1 MLRSIFLYCFLLLAY
16 TTRAYDGTK
25 QTSFIYFYGDTIQI
39 STDSSLFIDYTKPNQ
54 QSSIRDFYRQLN
66 QGIIGS
72 VIESILSY
80 KSKHDLD
87 DWVFYHLIRATAEK
101 LSPKANNYERYT
113 LYKWFLLVRTG
124 YASLLSITPEKML
137 LYVQS
142 DEDVFEIPTRQ
153 HKGQK
158 YVCLNYHD
166 YGQIDFKKEI
176 FSEVDAG
183 FEPSGKPFSYVIKK
197 LPDFSSQRYLTK
209 EIDFDYYQK
218 DYKYKILINPD
229 VQKIFTNY
237 PILNYDYYFNMPM
250 SRITYGSL
258 IPLLK
263 KQLYKMDEKK
273 GVDYLMH
280 FTRYAFAYESDSA
293 QFGKEKRLSAEQTLL
308 YDYSDCEDR
317 AAFFFYLVKEI
328 YDLPM
333 IVLSYPK
340 HVTVAVNFG
349 KKLGK
354 NAIEYKGGYYY
365 ICEPSSQRIDL
376 KVGEMLPDWK
386 KTPYQIVYEYKTDFN
401 KNSTSFSK

>member
-1 MLRSIFLYCFLLLAY
+1 MANDRI
-16 TTRAYDGTK
+16 K
-25 QTSFIYFYGDTIQI
+25 QTSFIHFYCDTIPI
-39 STDSSLFIDYTKPNQ
+39 STDSSVFVDYQMPNQ
-54 QSSIRDFYRQLN
+54 EVAIRDFYRQLN
-66 QGIIGS
+66 QGTIGS
-72 VIESILSY
+72 VIDSILAY
-80 KSKHDLD
+80 RTRHDLD

-101 LSPKANNYERYT
+101 LSPKASNYERYT
-113 LYKWFLLVRTG
+113 LYKWFLLVNSG
-124 YASLLSITPEKML
+124 YASLLSITPDKIL
-137 LYVQS
+137 LYIQS
-142 DEDVFEIPTRQ
+142 DEEVFEIPTRR
-153 HKGQK
+153 HKGEN

-166 YGQIDFKKEI
+166 YGQIDFTTTV
-176 FSEVDAG
+176 FSEVNAG
-183 FEPSGKPFSYVIKK
+183 FEPSGKSFSYVIKK

-209 EIDFDYYQK
+209 EIDFEYYQR
-218 DYKYKILINPD
+218 DYKFRILINPD

-237 PILNYDYYFNMPM
+237 PVLNYAYYFNMPM

-263 KQLYKMDEKK
+263 KQLYKLEQKK

-308 YDYSDCEDR
+308 YNYSDCEDR

-328 YDLPM
+328 YNLPM

-354 NAIEYKGGYYY
+354 NAIQYKGGYYY
-365 ICEPSSQRIDL
+365 ICEPSSQQVDL
-376 KVGEMLPDWK
+376 KLGEMLPDWK
-386 KTPYQIVYEYKTDFN
+386 TAPYQIVYEYKTSAN
-401 KNSTSFSK
+401 KNSTSYIQ

>member
-1 MLRSIFLYCFLLLAY
+1 LLRSLALYCFLLLAGICQ
-16 TTRAYDGTK
+16 ANDGIR
-25 QTSFIYFYGDTIQI
+25 QTSFIYFYGDTIEI
-39 STDSSLFIDYTKPNQ
+39 STDSSVYVDYRIPIQESTIRKFYHQLN
-54 QSSIRDFYRQLN
+54 QSSISL
-66 QGIIGS
+66 
-72 VIESILSY
+72 VIDSILAY
-80 KSKHDLD
+80 KTRYDLD

-101 LSPKANNYERYT
+101 LSPKAINYERYT
-113 LYKWFLLVRTG
+113 LYKWFLLTKTG
-124 YASLLSITPEKML
+124 YASLLSITPDKML

-153 HKGQK
+153 HRGQH

-166 YGQIDFKKEI
+166 YGQIDFTTTV
-176 FSEVDAG
+176 FTEVDAG
-183 FEPSGKPFSYVIKK
+183 FEPSGKSFSYVIKK

-209 EIDFDYYQK
+209 EIDFEYYQR
-218 DYKYKILINPD
+218 DYKFKILINPD
-229 VQKIFTNY
+229 VQKIFSNY
-237 PILNYDYYFNMPM
+237 PVLNYAYYFNMPM
-250 SRITYGSL
+250 SRITYSSL

-263 KQLYKMDEKK
+263 KQLYNMDEKK

-293 QFGKEKRLSAEQTLL
+293 QFGKEKRLSAEQTLI

-354 NAIEYKGGYYY
+354 SAIEYKGGYYY
-365 ICEPSSQRIDL
+365 VCEPSSQSLDL
-376 KVGEMLPDWK
+376 KVGEMLPDLK
-386 KTPYQIVYEYKTDFN
+386 KIPYQIVYEYKTEMG
-401 KNSTSFSK
+401 KNSTSYNK

>member
-1 MLRSIFLYCFLLLAY
+1 LLRSIVLYCFLLLAGIC
-16 TTRAYDGTK
+16 RANDSIR
-25 QTSFIYFYGDTIQI
+25 QSSFIYFYGDTIQI
-39 STDSSLFIDYTKPNQ
+39 STDSSVYIDYHTPIQENTIREFYHQ
-54 QSSIRDFYRQLN
+54 LNQSSIGL
-66 QGIIGS
+66 IIGS
-72 VIESILSY
+72 ILTY
-80 KSKHDLD
+80 KTRHDLD

-101 LSPKANNYERYT
+101 LSPKAINYERYT
-113 LYKWFLLVRTG
+113 LYKWFLLTKTG
-124 YASLLSITPEKML
+124 YASLLSITPDKML

-153 HKGQK
+153 HRGQH

-166 YGQIDFKKEI
+166 YGQIDFTMTV
-176 FSEVDAG
+176 FTEVDAG
-183 FEPSGKPFSYVIKK
+183 FEPSGKSFSYVIKK

-209 EIDFDYYQK
+209 EIDFEYYQRN
-218 DYKYKILINPD
+218 YKFKILINPD
-229 VQKIFTNY
+229 VQKIFSNY
-237 PILNYDYYFNMPM
+237 PVLNYAYYFNMPM

-263 KQLYKMDEKK
+263 KQLYNMDEKK

-293 QFGKEKRLSAEQTLL
+293 QFGKEKRLSAEQTLI

-354 NAIEYKGGYYY
+354 SAIEYKGGYYY
-365 ICEPSSQRIDL
+365 VCEPSSQSLDL
-376 KVGEMLPDWK
+376 KVGEMLPDLK
-386 KTPYQIVYEYKTDFN
+386 KIPYQIVYEYKTEM
-401 KNSTSFSK
+401 KNSTSYNK